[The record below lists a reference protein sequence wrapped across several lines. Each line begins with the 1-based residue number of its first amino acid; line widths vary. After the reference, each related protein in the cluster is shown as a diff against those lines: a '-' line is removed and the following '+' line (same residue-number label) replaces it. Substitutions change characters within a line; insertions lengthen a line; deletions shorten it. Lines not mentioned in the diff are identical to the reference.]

1 MRSFSERQFAIF
13 KQIARFSQ
21 TGLRKFLISYLKKS
35 YPNKNVVYSD
45 HYIYAKGEIPVAL
58 VAHMDTVHKHLPEQ
72 IYWDRKEDIVWSP
85 QGLGADDRAG
95 VFAILQII
103 AFGYKPHI
111 IFTAD
116 EEIGGIGASLIAERG
131 NPFDDLRYV
140 IEFDRRGLDDCV
152 FYDCDNPDFTEYIS
166 CFGFKKEFG
175 SYSDICEFCPDWGVA
190 GVNLSVGYFNEHT
203 LVEYLIPSILLDTI
217 SKVCEMLDEDIDD
230 IPFFEYIPKVYNIN
244 GQKFISSTLFNRFSV
259 ICRGCGEAYLQE
271 EVIPVRSRNGSTVF
285 YCPDCIVDNVEWC
298 VECEKPFEKTSKD
311 DINTLC
317 EDCRARRKNK

>member
-1 MRSFSERQFAIF
+1 MRSFSEKQFAIF
-13 KQIARFSQ
+13 KQIARLSQ
-21 TGLRKFLISYLKKS
+21 TGLRKFLISYLRKS
-35 YPNKNVVYSD
+35 YPKKNVVYSD
-45 HYIYAKGEIPVAL
+45 HYIYAKGEIPIAL

-72 IYWDRKEDIVWSP
+72 IYWDKKEDIIWSP

-116 EEIGGIGASLIAERG
+116 EEIGGIGASLIAKRD

-140 IEFDRRGLDDCV
+140 IEFDRKGLDDCV
-152 FYDCDNPDFTEYIS
+152 FYDCDNPDFIEYIS
-166 CFGFKKEFG
+166 CFGFKEEFG
-175 SYSDICEFCPDWGVA
+175 TYSDICEFCPDWGVA

-203 LVEYLIPSILLDTI
+203 FSEYLVSSILLDTI
-217 SKVCEMLDEDIDD
+217 SKVCEMLDEDIDN
-230 IPFFEYIPKVYNIN
+230 IPFFKYIPRVYDIK
-244 GQKFISSTLFNRFSV
+244 GQKFISATFFNRFSV
-259 ICRGCGEAYLQE
+259 ICSGCGEAYLQE
-271 EVIPVRSRNGSTVF
+271 EVIPVKGCNGGTVF

-298 VECEKPFEKTSKD
+298 AECEEPFEKTSKKD
-311 DINTLC
+311 TNTLC